1 MVQYYTTLLRT
12 VHQLK
17 LLSHYFWNLPLNIFR
32 RWLTTVNLESE
43 TTDKGVLYQ
52 GSAFGLSQPQGE
64 LRLGVL
70 GIVGSLFVI
79 MPGFIV
85 GC

>member
-1 MVQYYTTLLRT
+1 M
-12 VHQLK
+12 
-17 LLSHYFWNLPLNIFR
+17 
-32 RWLTTVNLESE
+32 ESE